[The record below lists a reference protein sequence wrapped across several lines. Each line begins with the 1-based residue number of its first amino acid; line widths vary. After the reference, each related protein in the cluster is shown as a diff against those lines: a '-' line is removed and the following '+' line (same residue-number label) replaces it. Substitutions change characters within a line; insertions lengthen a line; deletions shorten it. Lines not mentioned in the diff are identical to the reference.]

1 MEYNLSVKIKFWSDG
16 LTVTITGRIHYVDP
30 IALQLRIEVESGEFE
45 RIKKSA
51 CHLSNVAIFD

>member
-45 RIKKSA
+45 RIVFKD
-51 CHLSNVAIFD
+51 VVGVIVVE